1 MLYINYVYTY
11 GVEFPI
17 LFHTPKVGDSVIHN
31 EGETGKILR
40 IDDEDEHHFIV
51 KWDNKKLHRQR
62 YNIEGSSMNG
72 VTPEIQPFKRTRKSR
87 KSS

>member
-1 MLYINYVYTY
+1 MLYINYAYTY

-17 LFHTPKVGDSVIHN
+17 LFHNPKVGDSVIHH
-31 EGETGKILR
+31 ECETGKISS
-40 IDDEDEHHFIV
+40 IEDDRHFIV

-72 VTPEIQPFKRTRKSR
+72 VTPEIQPFKRTRKTVQ
-87 KSS
+87 SS